1 MPGHHHHDHDAPHG
15 SDAHHHAPASF
26 GRAFAIGTALN
37 AGFVAAQVFYGLAAH
52 SMALLADAVHN
63 FGDVLGLLIAWGATV
78 LARREPTAARTYGWG
93 RGTILASLA
102 NAVVLLLGSG
112 AIAVEAVQRFADP
125 APVAGGTVVW
135 VAALGILINGGTA
148 LMFAGGRAG
157 DLNIRGAFLHMAAD
171 AAVSAGVVVTG
182 LLIALTGRRWLDP
195 ATSIAI
201 VAVIAIGT
209 WGLLR
214 TSLNLAIDA
223 VPGGI
228 DLPSVEAALRAL
240 PGVIEVHDLHVW
252 ALSTTG
258 TALTAHLVRAQD
270 GETAP
275 LLRLAAQE
283 VRERFGIGHATFQIE
298 TAELAETC
306 ALRPAGVV

>member
-1 MPGHHHHDHDAPHG
+1 MPGHHHHDHDGAHG
-15 SDAHHHAPASF
+15 SGAHRHAPASF
-26 GRAFAIGTALN
+26 GRAFAVGTALN

-102 NAVVLLLGSG
+102 NAVVLLLGCG

-125 APVAGGTVVW
+125 APVAGGTVVR

-148 LMFAGGRAG
+148 LLFAGGRRG

-171 AAVSAGVVVTG
+171 AAVSAGVVVAG

-195 ATSIAI
+195 ATSLVI
-201 VAVIAIGT
+201 VAVIALGT

-214 TSLNLAIDA
+214 DSLNLAIDA

-228 DLPSVEAALRAL
+228 DLPGVEAALRGL

-258 TALTAHLVRAQD
+258 TALTAHLVRDRD

-275 LLRLAAQE
+275 LLRLAAQL
-283 VRERFGIGHATFQIE
+283 VRERFGIAHATFQIE

>member
-1 MPGHHHHDHDAPHG
+1 MPGHPHHDHDGPHG

-102 NAVVLLLGSG
+102 NAVVLLLGCG

-125 APVAGGTVVW
+125 APVAGGTVVL

-195 ATSIAI
+195 ATSLAI

-214 TSLNLAIDA
+214 DSLNLATDA

-228 DLPSVEAALRAL
+228 DLPVVAAALRAL

-252 ALSTTG
+252 ALSTTE
-258 TALTAHLVRAQD
+258 TALTAHLVH
-270 GETAP
+270 AP
-275 LLRLAAQE
+275 EADAPGLLRLAARL
-283 VRERFGIGHATFQIE
+283 VRERFGIGHATFQLE
-298 TAELAETC
+298 TAEVAESC
-306 ALRPAGVV
+306 GLRPASVV